1 MAAPVTLPCPICD
14 RPYAF
19 CPEAVSVC
27 HACGHEVTS
36 ADPYADTPKI
46 APSRKYVVALRW
58 MLLAAFGCIFI
69 HALAGAALVVITFL
83 ALAATGS
90 RRARCGNCGTALQSA
105 NAKSCTR
112 CGASFTFSVD

>member
-1 MAAPVTLPCPICD
+1 MAATVTLPCPICD

-19 CPEAVSVC
+19 SHDAVSVC
-27 HACGHEVTS
+27 RACGHEVSS
-36 ADPYADTPKI
+36 ADPNADTPKI

-69 HALAGAALVVITFL
+69 HALAGATLVVITFL

-90 RRARCGNCGTALQSA
+90 RRARCGNCGSALQCA
-105 NAKSCTR
+105 NAKSCPR